1 MTAVPPSSTADR
13 SPAHRRSTRGTA
25 LLLALLMA
33 GLFLGGCARV
43 RTALAVQPDDTVAG
57 EIVIA
62 TPEQNPE
69 DKGPKITVPAELADA
84 VDVGEYRQD
93 GYVGSLLRFSGLS
106 FEQVRQLNGVAGEA
120 GAGADLELRRQGNRV
135 IVTGSLD
142 LTTVPV
148 DKADFQLKITTSG
161 EVLET
166 NGDAE
171 AGTASWTFD
180 AGKVGDV
187 SAVIAVADPNAP
199 SAVSW
204 TLLATTLVALAC
216 AAVVLLAR
224 RTRNPPV
231 RPRP

>member
-1 MTAVPPSSTADR
+1 M
-13 SPAHRRSTRGTA
+13 
-25 LLLALLMA
+25 
-33 GLFLGGCARV
+33 
-43 RTALAVQPDDTVAG
+43 QPDDTVNG

-62 TPEQNPE
+62 TPET
-69 DKGPKITVPAELADA
+69 GPDDPGPAITVPEEIADD
-84 VDVGEYRQD
+84 VDVSAYRQE
-93 GYVGSLLRFSGLS
+93 GYTGSLLRFSGLT
-106 FEQVRQLNGVAGEA
+106 FDQLGRLSAAAGPAGERVQFS
-120 GAGADLELRRQGNRV
+120 LRRAGNRLLV
-135 IVTGSLD
+135 GGKAD

-166 NGDAE
+166 NGDAD

-187 SAVIAVADPNAP
+187 NAVIAVADPNAP
-199 SAVSW
+199 SPTSW
-204 TLLATTLVALAC
+204 TLLTATLVVLAC
-216 AAVVLLAR
+216 GAVVLLAR